1 MNNSIRG
8 RYKAEAV
15 FDERRSTA
23 GRELRNNMRR
33 HKKDK
38 FDLDALLTS
47 AFGDEKFINET
58 LRAFLNISDN
68 GYPYNTKDMDI
79 DKGWNPVLEIG
90 AQEHQKSRHPEHPN
104 RKFTNADGREVVF
117 TTKDGENWEVST
129 NERDKGTYNYATNP
143 SQFSA
148 SSEHGRWDMDP
159 YFRQFGI
166 TPWYRKIMGY
176 AYSKEAYNKNGK
188 SKKAH

>member
-23 GRELRNNMRR
+23 GRELRNNMRGP
-33 HKKDK
+33 KKDK

-58 LRAFLNISDN
+58 LRDFLNTSDN

-79 DKGWNPVLEIG
+79 DKG
-90 AQEHQKSRHPEHPN
+90 
-104 RKFTNADGREVVF
+104 
-117 TTKDGENWEVST
+117 
-129 NERDKGTYNYATNP
+129 
-143 SQFSA
+143 
-148 SSEHGRWDMDP
+148 
-159 YFRQFGI
+159 
-166 TPWYRKIMGY
+166 
-176 AYSKEAYNKNGK
+176 
-188 SKKAH
+188 